1 MITLVKFNSKDK
13 KSVLYATNFVK
24 KIPQRA
30 KKGILYR
37 FFRHVAKKYSH
48 FPTAT
53 FNCFAKRLV
62 PLNFSTCSN
71 HRILP
76 RVIPENLTPY
86 AKGKGG
92 AQKYLYRKNQLQK
105 RFGKQKTSH
114 YKKTFT
120 LQKFAT
126 ELCCQKYKR
135 LFTVHCKKHLA
146 LLSQKQTC
154 DTKNL

>member
-1 MITLVKFNSKDK
+1 M
-13 KSVLYATNFVK
+13 
-24 KIPQRA
+24 A

-53 FNCFAKRLV
+53 FNCFDKRLV

-76 RVIPENLTPY
+76 KVIPENLTLY
-86 AKGKGG
+86 AMKKGG
-92 AQKYLYRKNQLQK
+92 FRKNTCTV
-105 RFGKQKTSH
+105 KTNCRNVLEN
-114 YKKTFT
+114 KKLHITKNFT

-126 ELCCQKYKR
+126 ELCCQRYKR

-146 LLSQKQTC
+146 LLSKKQTC